1 MFGLTVKRISVN
13 PLVILSGV
21 TLLCLIPFVNKAF
34 HIDDTLFIAAA
45 KHIQSHP
52 TDFYG
57 FNINW
62 YSYEMSMAEVT
73 KNPPLTCYY
82 IALVAKLFG
91 WNEVILHTA
100 FLIPAVA
107 VVLGSFYLA
116 KQLCSHPVLAV
127 MAGMLT
133 PVFLVSSTNVMC
145 DTMMLAFWVWA
156 AVGWVWG
163 MDKNRWSGLLIS
175 TVLIALCAL
184 TKYFGMSLIL
194 LLFVYSVVKKRKIG
208 VWALYFL
215 IPVAILALYQWATF
229 ALYGRGLLTDAAS
242 YAPKM
247 RQQIHPGAEFLW
259 GGLIGLSFT
268 GGGIITILFYAP
280 LLWSR
285 RILIGGVA
293 LMVLFIFSLGF
304 AGRIGNFPIRRD
316 SMVRWDIIIQ
326 FSMMSLAGLGIILL
340 AVADLYKCRD
350 CKSLLL
356 FLWVLGTFLFAG
368 FINWAVNERSILPMT
383 PAVGILLGRAIDRQS
398 KTARWMA
405 GWRISWPLIPAVII
419 AMSVCWADYTLAG
432 TAREAAKAIHRIY
445 KERPNVVWFQGHW
458 GFQYYMEANNA
469 KPFDYKNS
477 RPDIGDI
484 LVAPLNNTYGVPLR
498 EERMFVVQGLRFIPC
513 RWLSTVN
520 PPLGADFYSSA
531 YWGPMPFAFGRT
543 LAEDYCIFAVKKPSH
558 FQNK

>member
-1 MFGLTVKRISVN
+1 MVYSMVKRILVN

-21 TLLCLIPFVNKAF
+21 TLLCLVPFVNKAF
-34 HIDDTLFIAAA
+34 HIDDTLFLAAA

-52 TDFYG
+52 TNFYG

-62 YSYEMSMAEVT
+62 YSYEMPMAKVT

-82 IALVAKLFG
+82 IAMVAKLFG
-91 WNEVILHTA
+91 WSEVVLHIA
-100 FLIPAVA
+100 FLVPALA
-107 VVLGSFYLA
+107 VTLGSFYLA

-156 AVGWVWG
+156 VAGWVWG

-208 VWALYFL
+208 VWALYL
-215 IPVAILALYQWATF
+215 LVPIAILALYQWATF
-229 ALYGRGLLTDAAS
+229 VLYGRGLLTDAAS
-242 YAPKM
+242 YASKE
-247 RQQIHPGAEFLW
+247 RQILNPGAEFLW
-259 GGLIGLSFT
+259 GGLIGLSFA

-285 RILIGGVA
+285 RILISGVI
-293 LMVLFIFSLGF
+293 LMVILIFSLAL
-304 AGRIGNFPIRRD
+304 AGRIGHFSIRHD
-316 SMVRWDIIIQ
+316 NIIRWDTIIQ
-326 FSMMSLAGLGIILL
+326 FSLMSLVGLGIILL
-340 AVADLYKCRD
+340 AVVDLYKCRD

-356 FLWVLGTFLFAG
+356 FLWVLGTFF
-368 FINWAVNERSILPMT
+368 FTSFVNWSVNERSILPMA
-383 PAVGILLGRAIDRQS
+383 PAVGILLVRAIDKQS
-398 KTARWMA
+398 KTPHRRA
-405 GWRISWPLIPAVII
+405 GWRICWPLIPAVII

-432 TAREAAKAIHRIY
+432 TAREAAKAIYRIY
-445 KERPNVVWFQGHW
+445 KDRPNVVWFQGHW

-469 KPFDYKNS
+469 KPIDYKIS
-477 RPDIGDI
+477 KLKIGDI
-484 LVAPLNNTYGVPLR
+484 IVAPINNAYEILLR
-498 EERMFVVQGLRFIPC
+498 EERMFIVQHLRFIPC

-520 PPLGADFYSSA
+520 PPLGASFYSSA
-531 YWGPMPFAFGRT
+531 YWGPMPFAFGQT
-543 LAEDYCIFAVKKPSH
+543 LAEDYCICAVKK
-558 FQNK
+558 